1 MNEREVRIEQ
11 LIGRRVRDADG
22 RGVGRIEEM
31 VCEIELHSRGRDYV
45 VRTIHVGSFGALD
58 ALVGSRMLR
67 LLLRTLLP
75 SRAYRSVDVPWSSID
90 LSDPERPR
98 LKRMA
103 VETGRA
109 AANERG

>member
-1 MNEREVRIEQ
+1 MNQREIRIEQ

-22 RGVGRIEEM
+22 RDVGRIEEM
-31 VCEIELHSRGRDYV
+31 VCEIELHDRGRDYV
-45 VRTIHVGSFGALD
+45 VRTLQVGTFGALD
-58 ALVGSRMLR
+58 ALGGSRVLR

-75 SRAYRSVDVPWSSID
+75 SRAYRCVDVPWSAID

-98 LKRMA
+98 LNRMPSLM
-103 VETGRA
+103 GRG